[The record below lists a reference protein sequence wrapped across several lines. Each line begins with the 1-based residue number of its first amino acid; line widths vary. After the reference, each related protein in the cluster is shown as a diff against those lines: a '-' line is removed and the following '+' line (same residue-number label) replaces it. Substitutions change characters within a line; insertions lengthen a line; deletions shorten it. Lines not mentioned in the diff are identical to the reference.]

1 MRFLEVVVV
10 LAIKKFEQRHP
21 KLTSR
26 ERGKIN
32 SQTCMYLFMKASC
45 TVLSGVRLHEE
56 PLT

>member
-10 LAIKKFEQRHP
+10 LAIKEFEQRHP

-32 SQTCMYLFMKASC
+32 SQTCMYLFMKASR

>member
-1 MRFLEVVVV
+1 M
-10 LAIKKFEQRHP
+10 LAIKEFEQRRP

-32 SQTCMYLFMKASC
+32 SQTCMYLFMKASR